1 MKTAVLLALLALFS
15 PRLASSESA
24 WPAPRGGEPT
34 GGESEFKDP
43 LKVKGQTRN
52 LNMMLLLKSK
62 EDKIKFIKV
71 RKNFRKEILNTQY

>member
-1 MKTAVLLALLALFS
+1 MRRLLVLALLFTA
-15 PRLASSESA
+15 LASRGESA
-24 WPAPRGGEPT
+24 WPAAPGTEGDSGST
-34 GGESEFKDP
+34 DFKDP

-71 RKNFRKEILNTQY
+71 RRNFRKEILNTQY